1 MENITIKK
9 TFDLSFDAVRIEDQK
24 EGFAQ
29 YQGTIR
35 NIRMDVIKDIE
46 QALRAACDYNVQTKI
61 KAFYDN
67 NHHIVIRSS
76 FSFIIIENESN
87 YLENYFYITREHAEN
102 LIKEIDKVCNQ
113 ENIVQLAVASPF
125 VL

>member
-9 TFDLSFDAVRIEDQK
+9 TFDLSFDAVRIEDQE
-24 EGFAQ
+24 EGFAH

-35 NIRMDVIKDIE
+35 NIKLDVIKDME
-46 QALRAACDYNVQTKI
+46 QALRASCNDKAYTKI

-87 YLENYFYITREHAEN
+87 YLENYFYITREQAEN
-102 LIKEIDKVCNQ
+102 LIKEIDKACNQ
-113 ENIVQLAVASPF
+113 ENIV
-125 VL
+125 

>member
-9 TFDLSFDAVRIEDQK
+9 TFDLSFNAVRIEDQE
-24 EGFAQ
+24 EGFSQ

-46 QALRAACDYNVQTKI
+46 QALRDACNENAYTKI

-102 LIKEIDKVCNQ
+102 LIKEIDKACNQ
-113 ENIVQLAVASPF
+113 ENIV
-125 VL
+125 